1 MSKRLN
7 EIMAK
12 EMSRKQFV
20 AVLGAACLSI
30 FGLSAILDILSGS
43 SKVQTASKYGY
54 GSGPYGGT
62 KDKIP
67 PLQ

>member
-1 MSKRLN
+1 MSKQLN

-20 AVLGAACLSI
+20 AILGSACLSI

-43 SKVQTASKYGY
+43 SKVQPSSKYGY

-62 KDKIP
+62 KDKLP